1 MKVKKGFL
9 IREVAGQ
16 PVVIPGKEMSET
28 FSGMIKLNETGKYIW
43 ESLEQDKTEDELVK
57 GLAEKYNI
65 PDDLARN
72 DVQAFLAQMKEEG
85 FLEE

>member
-16 PVVIPGKEMSET
+16 PVVIPGKEMSGS
-28 FSGMIKLNETGKYIW
+28 FSGMIKLNDAGKYIW
-43 ESLEQDKTEDELVK
+43 QELEQDRTEDELIA
-57 GLAEKYNI
+57 GLAKTYNI
-65 PDDLARN
+65 PVEMARE
-72 DVQAFLAQMKEEG
+72 DVQAFLAQMKAEG